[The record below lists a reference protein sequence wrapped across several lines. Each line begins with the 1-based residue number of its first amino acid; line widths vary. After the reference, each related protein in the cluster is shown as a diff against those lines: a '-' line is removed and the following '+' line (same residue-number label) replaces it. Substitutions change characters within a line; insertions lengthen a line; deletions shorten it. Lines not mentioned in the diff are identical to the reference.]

1 MDLKTIS
8 ANKATVS
15 KSWLL
20 VDANNQILGRLA
32 SKVAKIIRG
41 KHKTNFTPHVDC
53 GDNVVIVNAEKIQ
66 LTGSKWDNKK
76 YFKHTGFPGGQYIQ
90 TPNQLLEKDATK
102 IIIFIF
108 FAEFPKTKHGFWKL
122 SQNAKIFSKTF
133 SRTFCMIFKEKIA
146 RISSDWFCFWT

>member
-32 SKVAKIIRG
+32 SRVAKIIRG

-53 GDNVVIVNAEKIQ
+53 GDNVIIVNAEKIQ

-90 TPNQLLEKDATK
+90 TPNQLLEKDATRIINNAVKGMLPKNKLGRK
-102 IIIFIF
+102 II
-108 FAEFPKTKHGFWKL
+108 KNL
-122 SQNAKIFSKTF
+122 YIFSG
-133 SRTFCMIFKEKIA
+133 
-146 RISSDWFCFWT
+146 SDHNKDAQKPKLIDLKKF

>member
-20 VDANNQILGRLA
+20 VDADKQILGRLA

-41 KHKTNFTPHVDC
+41 KYKTNFTPHVDC
-53 GDNVVIVNAEKIQ
+53 GDNVVIINAEKIQ

-76 YFKHTGFPGGQYIQ
+76 YFKHTGFPGGQYIE
-90 TPNQLLEKDATK
+90 TPKQLLEKDSTRIITNAVKGMLPKNKLGRK
-102 IIIFIF
+102 IIKNLYVFSGNEHNKD
-108 FAEFPKTKHGFWKL
+108 AQKPKLIDLKNF
-122 SQNAKIFSKTF
+122 
-133 SRTFCMIFKEKIA
+133 
-146 RISSDWFCFWT
+146 

>member
-90 TPNQLLEKDATK
+90 TPNQLLEKDATRIINNAVKGMLPKNKLGRK
-102 IIIFIF
+102 II
-108 FAEFPKTKHGFWKL
+108 KNL
-122 SQNAKIFSKTF
+122 YIFSG
-133 SRTFCMIFKEKIA
+133 
-146 RISSDWFCFWT
+146 SDHNKDAQKPKLIDLKKF

>member
-76 YFKHTGFPGGQYIQ
+76 YFKHTGFPGGQYVE
-90 TPNQLLEKDATK
+90 TPKQLLEKDSTR
-102 IIIFIF
+102 IIKN
-108 FAEFPKTKHGFWKL
+108 AVKGMLPKNKLGREISKHIRIYKDTNHGHEA
-122 SQNAKIFSKTF
+122 QQP
-133 SRTFCMIFKEKIA
+133 KEW
-146 RISSDWFCFWT
+146 SSN

>member
-8 ANKATVS
+8 ANKSTVS

-41 KHKTNFTPHVDC
+41 KYKTNFTPHVDC
-53 GDNVVIVNAEKIQ
+53 GDNVVIINAEKIQ

-76 YFKHTGFPGGQYIQ
+76 YFKHTGYPGGQYIQ

-102 IIIFIF
+102 IINN
-108 FAEFPKTKHGFWKL
+108 AVKGMLPKNKL
-122 SQNAKIFSKTF
+122 GRKIIKNLYIFSGNEHNKGAQKPKLIDLKNF
-133 SRTFCMIFKEKIA
+133 
-146 RISSDWFCFWT
+146 

>member
-20 VDANNQILGRLA
+20 VNANNQILGRLA

-53 GDNVVIVNAEKIQ
+53 GDNVVIINSEKIQ

-76 YFKHTGFPGGQYIQ
+76 YFKHTGFPGGQYVE
-90 TPNQLLEKDATK
+90 TPQQLLEKDPTK
-102 IIIFIF
+102 IIIN
-108 FAEFPKTKHGFWKL
+108 AVKGMLPKNKL
-122 SQNAKIFSKTF
+122 GRKIIKNLYVFSGNEHNKDAQKPKLIDLKNF
-133 SRTFCMIFKEKIA
+133 
-146 RISSDWFCFWT
+146 

>member
-8 ANKATVS
+8 ANKSTVS

-102 IIIFIF
+102 IINN
-108 FAEFPKTKHGFWKL
+108 AVKGMLPKNKL
-122 SQNAKIFSKTF
+122 GRKIIKNLYIFSG
-133 SRTFCMIFKEKIA
+133 
-146 RISSDWFCFWT
+146 SDHNKDAQKPKLIDLKKF

>member
-32 SKVAKIIRG
+32 SRVAKIIRG

-53 GDNVVIVNAEKIQ
+53 GDNVIIVNAEKIQ

-90 TPNQLLEKDATK
+90 TPNQLLEKDATRIISNAVKGMLPKNKLGRK
-102 IIIFIF
+102 IIKNLYVFSGRDHNKD
-108 FAEFPKTKHGFWKL
+108 AQKPKLIDLKNF
-122 SQNAKIFSKTF
+122 
-133 SRTFCMIFKEKIA
+133 
-146 RISSDWFCFWT
+146 

>member
-53 GDNVVIVNAEKIQ
+53 GDNVIIVNAEKIQ

-102 IIIFIF
+102 IINN
-108 FAEFPKTKHGFWKL
+108 AVKGMLPKNKL
-122 SQNAKIFSKTF
+122 GRKIIKNLYIFSG
-133 SRTFCMIFKEKIA
+133 
-146 RISSDWFCFWT
+146 SDHNKDAQKPKLIDLKKF

>member
-32 SKVAKIIRG
+32 SRVAKIIRG

-53 GDNVVIVNAEKIQ
+53 GDNVIIVNAEKIQ

-90 TPNQLLEKDATK
+90 TPNQLLEKDATRIISNAVKGMLPKNKLGRK
-102 IIIFIF
+102 II
-108 FAEFPKTKHGFWKL
+108 KNL
-122 SQNAKIFSKTF
+122 YIFSG
-133 SRTFCMIFKEKIA
+133 
-146 RISSDWFCFWT
+146 SDHNKDAQKPKLIDLKNF